1 MTIHLP
7 AGIDLPVPKD
17 DNATM
22 ALLRSEGP
30 LQEARRIFSSY
41 SARIEQAGEQRRPS
55 SIIEIRRMEFEA
67 VAEIAAALGMFQAT
81 D

>member
-30 LQEARRIFSSY
+30 FQEARRIFSSY
-41 SARIEQAGEQRRPS
+41 SARIEQDGQQRRPS
-55 SIIEIRRMEFEA
+55 SIIEVRRMEFEA
-67 VAEIAAALGMFQAT
+67 VAAIAAALGMFQAT